1 MCWRKRR
8 PVLWRNGSGVIF
20 ASRMGSMGR
29 FGLGPLQ
36 KLICR
41 WLVLGAAIAT
51 LLIPTCCFPN
61 AAWASLND
69 DRYDGNI
76 FALYAGNGAIVPP
89 RLDLAQSLKQQKPT
103 LLFFYVDDSRDCKQ
117 YSIVISQLQAPYGR
131 AANFV
136 PVMADA
142 VPLKDDFT
150 PSEPGYYFKG
160 SVPQTL
166 VLDGDGKV
174 RFDQTGAASYEAI
187 DDVFREVFDLLP
199 REESEELRRR
209 PVNELNVELVPD

>member
-1 MCWRKRR
+1 
-8 PVLWRNGSGVIF
+8 
-20 ASRMGSMGR
+20 MGNFWVRQLKNAMQSMGR
-29 FGLGPLQ
+29 
-36 KLICR
+36 
-41 WLVLGAAIAT
+41 WLVVGAAIAI
-51 LLIPTCCFPN
+51 LLIPAVCFPGK
-61 AAWASLND
+61 ALASLND

-89 RLDLAQSLKQQKPT
+89 RVSLAQSLKQEKPT
-103 LLFFYVDDSRDCKQ
+103 LLFFYVDDSRDCKEF
-117 YSIVISQLQAPYGR
+117 SFVVSQLQAPYGR

-142 VPLKDDFT
+142 IPPKESFS

-166 VLDGDGKV
+166 VLDASGNV
-174 RFDQTGAASYEAI
+174 RFDETGAVNYEAV

-199 REESEELRRR
+199 REKSQELRRR
-209 PVNELNVELVPD
+209 QVNELNVELVPND